1 MLSILIPTY
10 NYNVYP
16 LAEEIEKQALKA
28 NIVFELICVDDGSFS
43 TFNAEN
49 QNINTLTNCLFIENK
64 KNIGRSATRQLLA
77 KKAQYNWLLFI
88 DSDVLPK
95 HSNFISTY
103 LKQISN
109 YNFEAFFG
117 GFAYHPDSFSA
128 NSSLRYTF
136 GKKREEVPA
145 IEREKKPYKVI
156 ISANMLIKKQVY
168 LGLVKTETQNLY
180 GLDYLLGSLLKQN
193 NIRVNHIDNE
203 VYHYGLDDNKKFLNK
218 TIKAIESL
226 NYLVKNKK
234 IKSNQITILK
244 VFRIL
249 KTVGLNGLFGKIINM
264 QSEKIETNLL
274 GEKPNLLLLDL
285 YKLGYL
291 CRIHK

>member
-1 MLSILIPTY
+1 M
-10 NYNVYP
+10 
-16 LAEEIEKQALKA
+16 
-28 NIVFELICVDDGSFS
+28 DD
-43 TFNAEN
+43 
-49 QNINTLTNCLFIENK
+49 K
-64 KNIGRSATRQLLA
+64 
-77 KKAQYNWLLFI
+77 
-88 DSDVLPK
+88 
-95 HSNFISTY
+95 
-103 LKQISN
+103 
-109 YNFEAFFG
+109 
-117 GFAYHPDSFSA
+117 
-128 NSSLRYTF
+128 
-136 GKKREEVPA
+136 
-145 IEREKKPYKVI
+145 
-156 ISANMLIKKQVY
+156 
-168 LGLVKTETQNLY
+168 
-180 GLDYLLGSLLKQN
+180 
-193 NIRVNHIDNE
+193 
-203 VYHYGLDDNKKFLNK
+203 KKFLNK

>member
-16 LAEEIEKQALKA
+16 LAKEIEKQALKI
-28 NIVFELICVDDGSFS
+28 NIVFELICIDDGSFS
-43 TFNAEN
+43 PFNAEN
-49 QNINTLTNCLFIENK
+49 QNINTLTNCLFIENI
-64 KNIGRSATRQLLA
+64 KNIGRSANRQLLA
-77 KKAQYNWLLFI
+77 KKAQYDWLLFV

-95 HSNFISTY
+95 HSSFISTF
-103 LKQISN
+103 LEHISN
-109 YNFEAFFG
+109 TNFDAVFG
-117 GFAYHPDSFSA
+117 GFAYHKNSYNP

-156 ISANMLIKKQVY
+156 ISANMLIKKNIY
-168 LGLVKTETQNLY
+168 LELVKTETQNLY

-193 NIRVNHIDNE
+193 NFKVKHIDNE
-203 VYHYGLDDNKKFLNK
+203 VYHFGLDDNKEFLDK
-218 TIKAIESL
+218 TKKAIESL
-226 NYLVKNKK
+226 SYLVKNKK
-234 IKSNQITILK
+234 IKSNQISILK
-244 VFRIL
+244 AFNFIKMFGLKSVFGRVL
-249 KTVGLNGLFGKIINM
+249 LSKNK
-264 QSEKIETNLL
+264 KIETNLL
-274 GEKPNLLLLDL
+274 SKEPNLLLLDL

>member
-16 LAEEIEKQALKA
+16 LAKEIEKQALKT

-43 TFNAEN
+43 TFNSEN

-64 KNIGRSATRQLLA
+64 KNIGRSANRQLLA
-77 KKAQYNWLLFI
+77 KKAQYDWLLFI
-88 DSDVLPK
+88 DSDVIPK
-95 HSNFISTY
+95 HSSFINTY
-103 LKQISN
+103 LEHISN
-109 YNFEAFFG
+109 SNFDAVFG
-117 GFAYHPDSFSA
+117 GFAYHKDSYKA

-156 ISANMLIKKQVY
+156 ISANMLIKKKIY
-168 LGLVKTETQNLY
+168 LELVKTETQNLY
-180 GLDYLLGSLLKQN
+180 GLDYLLGSMLKQN
-193 NIRVNHIDNE
+193 KTKVKHIDNE
-203 VYHYGLDDNKKFLNK
+203 VYHYGLDDNKEFLNK
-218 TIKAIESL
+218 TKKAIESL
-226 NYLVKNKK
+226 SYLVKNKK
-234 IKSNQITILK
+234 IKSNQISILK
-244 VFRIL
+244 AFKLL
-249 KTVGLNGLFGKIINM
+249 KTVGLNGLFGKILK
-264 QSEKIETNLL
+264 SKSKSIESNLL
-274 GEKPNLLLLDL
+274 SEKPNLLLLDL